1 MRLSPRQFI
10 VLAAVSGL
18 GVRGAASAAIRDRI
32 HEEFRTWLTDSGL
45 LLVLG
50 ELRQLGL
57 IAREPED
64 GDGIIYRC
72 TAIGR
77 LRLLGHT
84 L

>member
-10 VLAAVSGL
+10 VLAAVTRFGD
-18 GVRGAASAAIRDRI
+18 RGTSSTAIRDRI
-32 HEEFRTWLTDSGL
+32 HEEFRTWLSDSGL

-64 GDGIIYRC
+64 GDGIVYRC

>member
-1 MRLSPRQFI
+1 M
-10 VLAAVSGL
+10 LAAVSRFGD
-18 GVRGAASAAIRDRI
+18 RGASSTAIRDRI
-32 HEEFRTWLTDSGL
+32 HEEFRTWLSDSGL

-50 ELRQLGL
+50 ELRKLGL

-77 LRLLGHT
+77 LRMLGHS

>member
-10 VLAAVSGL
+10 VLAAVSRFGD
-18 GVRGAASAAIRDRI
+18 RGTTRDAIRDRI
-32 HEEFRTWLTDSGL
+32 HEEFRTWLSDSGL
-45 LLVLG
+45 LLLLG

-57 IAREPED
+57 LAREPED
-64 GDGIIYRC
+64 GDGIVYRC

-77 LRLLGHT
+77 LRLLGHS